1 MTRLELIGELE
12 KSREGEIPQRVA
24 ESRPVFGDPTTESEV
39 RLTIGEILYK
49 EVAAMNLD
57 NFVVRP
63 HRRVIEKY
71 AEPSAWVG
79 LTPEALTE
87 LATEVAG
94 LPAEIDPEA
103 EEPKR
108 FDLLLLNLQLAQLR
122 SEPAFAR
129 LRDQVKAIA
138 GLLEEKSTIPMVRQQ
153 MPLIQDVQTE
163 EWWQDVTV
171 PMLEVVRRRLRD
183 LVKLIE
189 KQQRKPIYTDFE
201 DEMGPETGFAL
212 PGLGEGAGFAK
223 FREKA
228 QAYLRAHQDHIAIQK
243 LRMNKALTASDLS
256 ELERMLA
263 ESGIGA
269 LEDIERAKSESRG
282 LGLFVR
288 SMVGMDRE
296 AAKQALAG
304 FLAGRTLAANQIHF
318 MNLVV
323 DHLTEHGVM
332 EARRLYESPFTDVTP
347 HGPAGLFSK
356 SAVDDVIAVLTD
368 VRRNAAAA

>member
-1 MTRLELIGELE
+1 MKMRGVVAKRRVIDYGVKCSFETLLERCSYEPHAAWRGHAAATPASGLFTTRLELIGELD
-12 KSREGEIPQRVA
+12 KHHEGESPRSVA
-24 ESRPVFGDPTTESEV
+24 ESRPVFGDPVTEADV
-39 RLTIGEILYK
+39 RLTIGEILHK

-71 AEPSAWVG
+71 AKPSAWVA

-87 LATEVAG
+87 LATEVSG
-94 LPAEIDPEA
+94 LPAELDPEA
-103 EEPKR
+103 EEAKR

-138 GLLEEKSTIPMVRQQ
+138 RLLEEKSTIPMVRQQ
-153 MPLIQDVQTE
+153 MVLIQDLQTD

-212 PGLGEGAGFAK
+212 RGLGEGAGFAK
-223 FREKA
+223 FRDKA
-228 QAYLRAHQDHIAIQK
+228 QAFLRAHQDHVTIQN
-243 LRMNKALTASDLS
+243 LRTNKALTASDLS

-263 ESGIGA
+263 ESGVGA
-269 LEDIERAKSESRG
+269 VEDIERAKSESRG

-304 FLAGRTLAANQIHF
+304 FLAGKTLGANQI
-318 MNLVV
+318 V
-323 DHLTEHGVM
+323 
-332 EARRLYESPFTDVTP
+332 
-347 HGPAGLFSK
+347 
-356 SAVDDVIAVLTD
+356 
-368 VRRNAAAA
+368 AA